1 MYINRLRSWPIN
13 HQASLFMEFSRQECC
28 SGLPFPTPGDL
39 PYPGIKLLFLLYLMY
54 WQADNLPLHHLES
67 PLFSLYISIHGK
79 GKFYGTLYQIC
90 IITNVV
96 SL

>member
-1 MYINRLRSWPIN
+1 MAYKPPGFSVHGIF
-13 HQASLFMEFSRQECC
+13 QARMLQWAAVSY
-28 SGLPFPTPGDL
+28 PGAGILL